1 MTALLAEYMW
11 LVICGVLIVMEMST
25 VSLTTIW
32 FAGGAFIAFI
42 VQKLGFG
49 LTGQLLVFAIVSL
62 VLLIF
67 TRPLVKKHLNTRTT
81 RTNVE
86 AMEGKTGI
94 VTETISNLKDTGL
107 VRVSGQIWTAR
118 SHDDGEEI
126 EKGVQIQVLRVSGVK
141 LIVKKS
147 EDDSFNG
154 YI

>member
-1 MTALLAEYMW
+1 MTAIIAEYMW
-11 LVICGVLIVMEMST
+11 LIICGVLIVMEMST

-49 LTGQLLVFAIVSL
+49 FTGQLLVFAIVSL

-67 TRPLVKKHLNTRTT
+67 TRPIVKKHLNTRTT

-86 AMEGKTGI
+86 AMEGKTGV
-94 VTETISNLKDTGL
+94 VTEKISNLKNTGL
-107 VRVSGQIWTAR
+107 VRVAGQIWTAR
-118 SHDDGEEI
+118 SHDDGEEF
-126 EKGVQIQVLRVSGVK
+126 EKGDQVQVLRVSGVK
-141 LIVKKS
+141 LIVKRL

>member
-1 MTALLAEYMW
+1 MW
-11 LVICGVLIVMEMST
+11 LIICGVLIVMEMST

-49 LTGQLLVFAIVSL
+49 FTGQLLVFAIVSL

-67 TRPLVKKHLNTRTT
+67 TRPIVKKHLNTRTT

-86 AMEGKTGI
+86 AMEGKTGV
-94 VTETISNLKDTGL
+94 VTEKISNLKDTGL
-107 VRVSGQIWTAR
+107 VRVAGQIWTAR
-118 SHDDGEEI
+118 SHDDGEEF
-126 EKGVQIQVLRVSGVK
+126 EKGDQVQVLRVSGVK
-141 LIVKKS
+141 LIVKRL